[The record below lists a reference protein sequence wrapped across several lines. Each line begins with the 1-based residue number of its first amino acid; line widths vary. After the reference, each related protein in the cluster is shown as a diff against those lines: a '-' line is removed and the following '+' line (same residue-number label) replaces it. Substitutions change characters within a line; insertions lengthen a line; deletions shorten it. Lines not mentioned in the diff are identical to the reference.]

1 MPCFNPLALVSS
13 PAGSRSELYL
23 PPDRTGCSP
32 ISDQGVLVCL
42 AWFDGGYSSHPA
54 PRPRFLSFATFNI
67 SSSATGGPRCA
78 QPHQPS
84 VASTLFFIK
93 MSLRILDADVDA
105 SMACMA
111 CIRSAWT
118 KASDNATSPPVIDCR
133 SDNPSSFRCNMCRNR
148 HSTGCF
154 TVCLFFSFAGFS

>member
-1 MPCFNPLALVSS
+1 MADTASCAIFSSEYHSIFFLQPIPAGHRFRLCPASIPSLWFPL
-13 PAGSRSELYL
+13 PRGSRSELYL

-54 PRPRFLSFATFNI
+54 LRPHFLSFATFNI

-118 KASDNATSPPVIDCR
+118 KASDNATSPP
-133 SDNPSSFRCNMCRNR
+133 R
-148 HSTGCF
+148 H
-154 TVCLFFSFAGFS
+154 